1 MNFLVP
7 NPALIQNLHKFHGY
21 KQEVS
26 PSDIQ
31 NHGYQTGIKVID
43 QDFAYQGF
51 NSDAELYKHT
61 CKIKKKG
68 GGELNSKI
76 FKPKDTRQ
84 ETLWIVQDYVY

>member
-1 MNFLVP
+1 MCPPPPTLP
-7 NPALIQNLHKFHGY
+7 NPFHGY

-31 NHGYQTGIKVID
+31 NQGYQTGKVID